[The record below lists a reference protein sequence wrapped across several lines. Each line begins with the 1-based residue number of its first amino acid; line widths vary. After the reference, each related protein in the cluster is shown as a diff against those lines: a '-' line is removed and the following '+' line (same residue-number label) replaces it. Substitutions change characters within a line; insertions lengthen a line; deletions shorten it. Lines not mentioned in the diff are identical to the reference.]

1 MVSCTLCYRFFFS
14 EIRVDITRLKL
25 TLVEYLEVRVYL
37 ADAHVTSL
45 VVLDQFE
52 ELAGQEEQSKQ
63 RWCLRILRMH
73 P

>member
-1 MVSCTLCYRFFFS
+1 MTALLCAWFEVQNSFRCLAF
-14 EIRVDITRLKL
+14 
-25 TLVEYLEVRVYL
+25 VEYLEVRVYL